1 MEDKHNFIGKDRLML
16 FELLVGMHTEGNG
29 DDAVIYQTEKIWNK
43 KHTVVIREYH
53 PIVTSAIDLVAKF
66 PVGKFRRLTETEAAL
81 WTKEHPDSKE
91 QAGIV
96 LSGSEEISDAEKT
109 RKQKAELAQIEQEEQ
124 EQAVRD
130 AARKGSKEVI
140 ADEPNPPAVLP
151 TGKNVTKKFP
161 NAAAVKLS
169 VFMKPGG
176 NYTVFDDESGKIL
189 NQTPIKQVEV
199 DSFVEAYLET

>member
-1 MEDKHNFIGKDRLML
+1 ML
-16 FELLVGMHTEGNG
+16 FELLVGMHTEGSG
-29 DDAVIYQTEKIWNK
+29 DDAVIYQVEKVWNK

-53 PIVTSAIDLVAKF
+53 PIIDSVGDLVAMF
-66 PVGKFRRLTETEAAL
+66 PAGKFRRLSETEAET
-81 WTKEHPDSKE
+81 WRKEHPDNKD

-96 LSGSEEISDAEKT
+96 LSGSKEISSATKVRKRKEEIA
-109 RKQKAELAQIEQEEQ
+109 LMEQEEQ
-124 EQAVRD
+124 EQAVKD
-130 AARKGSKEVI
+130 AARKGSKEV
-140 ADEPNPPAVLP
+140 ASDESHLPAVLP
-151 TGKNVTKKFP
+151 GGKNVTKKFP

-189 NQTPIKQVEV
+189 NQVPIKQVEI

>member
-1 MEDKHNFIGKDRLML
+1 MF
-16 FELLVGMHTEGNG
+16 F
-29 DDAVIYQTEKIWNK
+29 
-43 KHTVVIREYH
+43 
-53 PIVTSAIDLVAKF
+53 
-66 PVGKFRRLTETEAAL
+66 L

-96 LSGSEEISDAEKT
+96 LSGSEEIADAEKT

-130 AARKGSKEVI
+130 AARKGAKEII
-140 ADEPNPPAVLP
+140 ADDPNPPAVLP

-199 DSFVEAYLET
+199 DNFIEAYLET

>member
-1 MEDKHNFIGKDRLML
+1 ML
-16 FELLVGMHTEGNG
+16 FELLVGMHTQGSG
-29 DDAVIYQTEKIWNK
+29 DDAVIYQTEKVWNK

-53 PIVTSAIDLVAKF
+53 PIIDTDVDLVAMF
-66 PVGKFRRLTETEAAL
+66 PPGKFHRLTETEVAA
-81 WTKEHPDSKE
+81 WRKEHPDNKD

-96 LSGSEEISDAEKT
+96 LSGSTEIANADKI
-109 RKQKAELAQIEQEEQ
+109 RKQKEELAAMEQEEQ

-130 AARKGSKEVI
+130 AARKGSKEVTT
-140 ADEPNPPAVLP
+140 DEPNPSTVLP

-176 NYTVFDDESGKIL
+176 NYIVFDDESGKIL